1 MEATGD
7 YWKGPF
13 YRLEAEGFDCVLA
26 DAKQVKHL
34 PGRPKH
40 DPGDSRWLAACFE
53 RGAVTS
59 CFVATAEFRVI
70 RLHTRYRRGPTREG
84 TPEEQRAA
92 KIAEIAA
99 GKASA
104 PGRRPRPAGPAPTG
118 AGAPPAA
125 TWPPGPAAPRWPTP
139 PANAPDAPD
148 PRRATGTWP
157 ASPARPPPRPA
168 RPRPAKAPA
177 TGGWPAAAAR
187 RKPRSRSA
195 TPS

>member
-1 MEATGD
+1 MVGTIRVPSDKTPARRAAEPRAFGTTRRGVLALADWRRCWQVPAVVMEATGD

-70 RLHTRYRRGPTREG
+70 RLHTRYRRGPTRQ
-84 TPEEQRAA
+84 PPP
-92 KIAEIAA
+92 
-99 GKASA
+99 GKA
-104 PGRRPRPAGPAPTG
+104 
-118 AGAPPAA
+118 
-125 TWPPGPAAPRWPTP
+125 
-139 PANAPDAPD
+139 
-148 PRRATGTWP
+148 RRAKPLG
-157 ASPARPPPRPA
+157 
-168 RPRPAKAPA
+168 
-177 TGGWPAAAAR
+177 AAAVKLVSVGHR
-187 RKPRSRSA
+187 PHRGDRPGHHRH
-195 TPS
+195 PLP